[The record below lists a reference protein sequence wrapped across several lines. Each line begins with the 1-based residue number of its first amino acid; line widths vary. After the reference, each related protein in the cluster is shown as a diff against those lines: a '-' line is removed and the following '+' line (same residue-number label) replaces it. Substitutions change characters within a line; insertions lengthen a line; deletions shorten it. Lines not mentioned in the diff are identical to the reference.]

1 MLHPTFSPFPTIET
15 DRLLLRSLHA
25 DDAAEMFLLR
35 NNEDVMKYIEIARP
49 KTVEETG
56 EVIDKI
62 MEEVENGNAINWA
75 ITQKGNDQLIGSIS
89 YHRIYKEHYRAEIGY
104 LLHPGFWKKGLTLE
118 AIKAVVHFGFEKM
131 GLHSIEA
138 NINPDNNASRQ
149 LLIKAGFIREAY
161 FKENY
166 YFNGQFLDS
175 EIYSLINTI
184 AAKQHIENEAG

>member
-15 DRLLLRSLHA
+15 DRLLLRSPHVA
-25 DDAAEMFLLR
+25 DAAELFLLR
-35 NNEDVMKYIEIARP
+35 NNDEVMKYIEKARP
-49 KTVEETG
+49 KTVEESG
-56 EVIDKI
+56 AMIEKI
-62 MEEVENGNAINWA
+62 LEEVEKGNAIHWA

-89 YHRIYKEHYRAEIGY
+89 YHRIDKEHYRAEIGY
-104 LLHPGFWKKGLTLE
+104 LLHPGYWKKGLTLD

-149 LLIKAGFIREAY
+149 LLLKAGFIREAY

-166 YFNGQFLDS
+166 YYNGQFLDS
-175 EIYSLINTI
+175 EIYSLLNSISV
-184 AAKQHIENEAG
+184 